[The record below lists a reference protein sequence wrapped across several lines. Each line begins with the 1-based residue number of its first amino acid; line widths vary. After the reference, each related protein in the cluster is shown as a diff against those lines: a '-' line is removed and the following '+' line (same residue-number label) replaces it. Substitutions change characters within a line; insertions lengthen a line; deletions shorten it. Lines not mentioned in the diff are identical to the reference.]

1 MATSSS
7 TSKQATQAQ
16 VSTAAPLMQVG
27 PSFWSWFNEY
37 LNAIIGIAALGG
49 QITFTVIVSDIA
61 DPSTLGSSSSSPGP
75 DEPTPSNSTAVLFP
89 KEKVRF
95 FIALSWLFFTAT
107 LGLAVVA
114 KVLFTTSPQPG
125 SINAGRSAVLVS
137 KIYSGLTLLLNM
149 LPIAAFLLLALAAAA
164 YVPVVGWV
172 GVALIGFFAVLVLV
186 LWYRLDS
193 GMW

>member
-1 MATSSS
+1 MAANTGNTTASSQPVP
-7 TSKQATQAQ
+7 TTP
-16 VSTAAPLMQVG
+16 STAQAN
-27 PSFWSWFNEY
+27 PSFWSWFSEY

-61 DPSTLGSSSSSPGP
+61 DPATLGTSTSSDGTPPG
-75 DEPTPSNSTAVLFP
+75 DVIFP

-114 KVLFTTSPQPG
+114 KILFANGPG
-125 SINAGRSAVLVS
+125 PNCSIIGRSSFSWVYGA
-137 KIYSGLTLLLNM
+137 LTLLLNA
-149 LPIAAFLLLALAAAA
+149 LPIAAFLLLALATSA

-172 GVALIGFFAVLVLV
+172 GVAFISLFGIAVLVLWSV
-186 LWYRLDS
+186 LDAGL
-193 GMW
+193 